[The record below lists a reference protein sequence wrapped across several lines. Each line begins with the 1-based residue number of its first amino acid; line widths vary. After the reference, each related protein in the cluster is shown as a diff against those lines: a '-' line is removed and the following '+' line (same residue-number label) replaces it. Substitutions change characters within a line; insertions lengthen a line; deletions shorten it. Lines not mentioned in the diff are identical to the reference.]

1 MTNRCNTCSSL
12 LARLFSSHSASSSQF
27 RHLAF
32 FSPFPSLLPST
43 YNIQAQLNSIR
54 TIREHNNSSLRI
66 FLQDNVINVSPL
78 LLLSFAEY
86 AFMQSLPSVLASAC
100 VCAATRGINSPS
112 ARRALGDVV
121 RLTRADPLEV
131 EFAVRH
137 IEIIVAKQAAAMQQQ
152 HQEQLK
158 MQYQS
163 NKLPTTCST
172 EVYQSGT
179 GSDFK
184 DVYF

>member
-1 MTNRCNTCSSL
+1 MALFLIL
-12 LARLFSSHSASSSQF
+12 LA
-27 RHLAF
+27 
-32 FSPFPSLLPST
+32 
-43 YNIQAQLNSIR
+43 
-54 TIREHNNSSLRI
+54 
-66 FLQDNVINVSPL
+66 
-78 LLLSFAEY
+78 EY
-86 AFMQSLPSVLASAC
+86 VFVHTPPSVLASAC

-121 RLTRADPLEV
+121 RLTQADPLEV

-158 MQYQS
+158 LQYQS
-163 NKLPTTCST
+163 QKLPTTCST
-172 EVYQSGT
+172 EVYQT
-179 GSDFK
+179 ENGSDFK

>member
-1 MTNRCNTCSSL
+1 
-12 LARLFSSHSASSSQF
+12 
-27 RHLAF
+27 
-32 FSPFPSLLPST
+32 
-43 YNIQAQLNSIR
+43 
-54 TIREHNNSSLRI
+54 
-66 FLQDNVINVSPL
+66 
-78 LLLSFAEY
+78 
-86 AFMQSLPSVLASAC
+86 MQSLPSVLASAC

-158 MQYQS
+158 LQYQS

-172 EVYQSGT
+172 EVYQSGN

>member
-1 MTNRCNTCSSL
+1 MNTENRCNTCSM
-12 LARLFSSHSASSSQF
+12 FHCF
-27 RHLAF
+27 F
-32 FSPFPSLLPST
+32 FSFQPLTCCLIFDLPLHTSGVHHST
-43 YNIQAQLNSIR
+43 YNFGPINLIR
-54 TIREHNNSSLRI
+54 TNNNSSLVK
-66 FLQDNVINVSPL
+66 FVINVLFSLFSLSL
-78 LLLSFAEY
+78 LEY

-121 RLTRADPLEV
+121 RLTRVDPLEV

-152 HQEQLK
+152 HQEHLK
-158 MQYQS
+158 LQYQS

-172 EVYQSGT
+172 EVYQSGN